1 MKKVLKK
8 LIILERGDKVILR
21 INFDSEIPI
30 YIQIKNQVIEGI
42 AKGEIDKNEELPSVR
57 SLAEDIGVNMH
68 TVNKAYSIL
77 KDEGY
82 IKIDRRKGAIV
93 DLNLSQSME
102 GFKEEVNT
110 NLYYYMA
117 QCFNRGIDKEDIK
130 SYIDKVFLN
139 FKNDEG
145 E

>member
-1 MKKVLKK
+1 M
-8 LIILERGDKVILR
+8 ILR

-117 QCFNRGIDKEDIK
+117 QCFNRGIDKEYIK

>member
-1 MKKVLKK
+1 M
-8 LIILERGDKVILR
+8 ILR

-82 IKIDRRKGAIV
+82 IKIYRRKGAIV

-110 NLYYYMA
+110 NL
-117 QCFNRGIDKEDIK
+117 
-130 SYIDKVFLN
+130 
-139 FKNDEG
+139 
-145 E
+145 